1 MQYES
6 SKGRILAGGTA
17 NRQAWNHEPRLVL
30 HRRLG
35 LHPASMLPDITKLI
49 QLQERDQRIHGLQ
62 KDLKGIPNLQA
73 RAKMQLAGD
82 QAAVE
87 AASLGVKET
96 EVKIKSIQLDVQTR
110 QTSIKRMQDQQFE
123 TRKNDEF
130 AALGHEIKRYQE
142 EVTKLE
148 DGELEQMEALE
159 AAKEK
164 LKEAQAKLAE
174 TQARV
179 NEELK
184 SLDER
189 AAGVNKRLADLQ
201 AERATL
207 AEPIDPDALDLY
219 NRIFAKKGD
228 AAVVPMEHAMC
239 GGCHMKVVVG
249 VIQSLKQDESLT
261 QCESCGRILYM
272 VE

>member
-1 MQYES
+1 
-6 SKGRILAGGTA
+6 
-17 NRQAWNHEPRLVL
+17 
-30 HRRLG
+30 
-35 LHPASMLPDITKLI
+35 MLPAITKLI
-49 QLQERDQRIHGLQ
+49 QLQERDQRIRSLQ
-62 KDLKGIPNLQA
+62 KDLKDVPTQQA

-87 AASLGVKET
+87 AANLAMKEV

-110 QTSIKRMQDQQFE
+110 QLSIKRLQDQQFE

-130 AALGHEIKRYQE
+130 AALGHEIKRYQAD
-142 EVTKLE
+142 VTKLE

-159 AAKEK
+159 TAKIK
-164 LKEAQAKLAE
+164 LKDAQAKLAE
-174 TQARV
+174 TQKRV

-184 SLDER
+184 NLDER
-189 AAGVNKRLADLQ
+189 AIGVKKRLDDLN
-201 AERATL
+201 AERVTL

-219 NRIFAKKGD
+219 NRIFIKKGD
-228 AAVVPMEHAMC
+228 SAVVPMENAMC

-249 VIQSLKQDESLT
+249 VIQSLKQSVSLT
-261 QCESCGRILYM
+261 QCEACGRILYL

>member
-1 MQYES
+1 
-6 SKGRILAGGTA
+6 
-17 NRQAWNHEPRLVL
+17 
-30 HRRLG
+30 
-35 LHPASMLPDITKLI
+35 MLPAITKLI
-49 QLQERDQRIHGLQ
+49 QLQERDQRIRALQ
-62 KDLKGIPNLQA
+62 KDLKDVPTQQA

-87 AASLGVKET
+87 AANLAMKEV

-110 QTSIKRMQDQQFE
+110 QLSIKRLQDQQFE

-130 AALGHEIKRYQE
+130 AALGHEIKRYQAD
-142 EVTKLE
+142 VTKLE

-159 AAKEK
+159 TAKAK
-164 LKEAQAKLAE
+164 LKDAQAKLAE
-174 TQARV
+174 TQKRV

-184 SLDER
+184 NLEER
-189 AAGVNKRLADLQ
+189 AVGVKKRLEDLN

-219 NRIFAKKGD
+219 NRIFIKKGD
-228 AAVVPMEHAMC
+228 CAIVPMENAMC

-249 VIQSLKQDESLT
+249 VIQSLKQSVSLT
-261 QCESCGRILYM
+261 QCEACGRILYL